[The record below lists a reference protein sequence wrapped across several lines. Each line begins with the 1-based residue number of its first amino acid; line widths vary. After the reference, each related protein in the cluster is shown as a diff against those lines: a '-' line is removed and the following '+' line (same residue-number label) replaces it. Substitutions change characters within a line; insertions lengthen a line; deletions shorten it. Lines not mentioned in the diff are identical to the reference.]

1 MINYKQLGEANLAR
15 PKNAPI
21 VVIDS
26 GLGGVVTAQR
36 IFNAMPSENVIVFTD
51 HMFSPYGEKSK
62 KEMEKRST
70 IITRNIKLLNPKAVV
85 LACNTLDS
93 LAGDQIDTL
102 LGNIPLYRVVTTT
115 ALKAIKTSKTK
126 QMGLIATPA
135 TINSHTY
142 MHAIVG
148 FDPQTHL
155 YGMECPTLAY
165 AIQNNDNLKEEIESS
180 VMVFKDIDIDTLV
193 LGCTH
198 YTKIM
203 PILTKLFPDVNIVDS
218 SKVLADYVVEDLQV
232 RQLHAKANLGRFAVM
247 TTSSDEKY
255 MDMLSKN
262 LKNIDYKFYD
272 ESEIVPESEVID
284 EDTNN

>member
-1 MINYKQLGEANLAR
+1 MIKYKELGEANLAR

-26 GLGGVVTAQR
+26 GLGGIVTAQR

-51 HMFSPYGEKSK
+51 HLFAPYGDKTK

-70 IITRNIKLLNPKAVV
+70 AITRNIKLLNPKAVV

-102 LGNIPLYRVVTTT
+102 LGNVPLYRVVTTT
-115 ALKAIKTSKTK
+115 ALEAIKTSKTK

-135 TINSHTY
+135 TINSHAY
-142 MHAIVG
+142 MHSIVG
-148 FDPQTHL
+148 YDPQTHL

-203 PILTKLFPDVNIVDS
+203 PILNKLFPNVTIVDS
-218 SKVLADYVVEDLQV
+218 SKVLVDFVVNDLIN
-232 RQLHAKANLGRFAVM
+232 RELHAKANLGRFTVM
-247 TTSSDEKY
+247 TTSSDELY
-255 MDMLSKN
+255 MEMLNKN

-272 ESEIVPESEVID
+272 ESEID
-284 EDTNN
+284 EDSNN